1 MKMKK
6 MRKHICLAV
15 AALLLMSAV
24 NIKGVLAYFTTFA
37 DTSGGVELDLGFT
50 KTTIT
55 EEKGSG
61 NQHKKITLTN
71 NGNYECYVRLKTIT
85 GASYTNIIIDSEP
98 VVDEVELVN
107 WSEKQSDGYYYYGK
121 KLAPGESTT
130 QLYLGFDF
138 TNLTQKDF
146 NVIVIQECTPVL
158 YDTDG
163 NLTFN
168 WAASA
173 DVSQVITEQ

>member
-6 MRKHICLAV
+6 IRKHICLV
-15 AALLLMSAV
+15 FAALLLMSAV
-24 NIKGVLAYFTTFA
+24 NIKGVLAYFTAYA

-61 NQHKKITLTN
+61 DEHKKITLTN

-85 GASYTNIIIDSEP
+85 GSAYINGITDSEP
-98 VVDEVELVN
+98 KVDGEELKN
-107 WSEKQSDGYYYYGK
+107 WSEKQSDGYYYYRE
-121 KLAPGESTT
+121 KLAPGASTT

-158 YDTDG
+158 YDADG
-163 NLTFN
+163 NQTYD
-168 WAASA
+168 WTASA
-173 DVSQVITEQ
+173 DVSQVITE